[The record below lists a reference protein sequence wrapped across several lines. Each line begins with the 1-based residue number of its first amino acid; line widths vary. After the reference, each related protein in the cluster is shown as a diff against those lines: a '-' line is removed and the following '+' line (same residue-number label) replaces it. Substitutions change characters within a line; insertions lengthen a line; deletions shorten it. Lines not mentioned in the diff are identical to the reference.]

1 MEIERTQAVDF
12 IHDHIGKDAWLEAFF
27 PKQMEV
33 YRNAIEQTKEQLLKQ
48 VNLI

>member
-12 IHDHIGKDAWLEAFF
+12 IHDRIGKDAWLEAFF

-33 YRNAIEQTKEQLLKQ
+33 YRNAIEQTKEGELDM
-48 VNLI
+48 I